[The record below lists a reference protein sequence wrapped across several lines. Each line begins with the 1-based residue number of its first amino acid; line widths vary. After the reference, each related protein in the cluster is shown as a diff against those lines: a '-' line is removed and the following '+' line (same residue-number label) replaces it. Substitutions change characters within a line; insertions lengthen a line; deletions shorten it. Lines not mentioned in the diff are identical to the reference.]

1 MSALQST
8 FKTQWLQLQTRFNAL
23 RQREQILVMIAGVA
37 IVLMLCD
44 QLFWSP
50 ISNSNKQHRTAIES
64 AQQQLDQ
71 LKATNTELNAKLAED
86 PDAELRR
93 NLEAINQSLAK
104 QNEKLAALTVD
115 LIPPEEMANVLR
127 SALSERG
134 DLQLLALHNEAAEP
148 AFTPKEEAGTN
159 AAADIDITTN
169 SSAEENAEREHV
181 AIYRHGLTLELKGRY
196 FDIVD
201 YLQALEKLH
210 KHFYWEKLDY
220 KVDKYPDA
228 IVTLKVYTLSNR
240 ESWIGA

>member
-1 MSALQST
+1 MNALQSS
-8 FKTQWLQLQTRFNAL
+8 FKSQWLQLQTRFNAL
-23 RQREQILVMIAGVA
+23 KQREQILVMIAGGA
-37 IVLMLCD
+37 ILLMLCD

-50 ISNSNKQHRTAIES
+50 LSHSNKQHKTAIES

-71 LKATNTELNAKLAED
+71 LKATNAEINAKLAED

-93 NLEAINQSLAK
+93 NIEAINQNLTK

-134 DLQLLALHNEAAEP
+134 DLQLLSLHNEAAEL
-148 AFTPKEEAGTN
+148 AFTPKEETDAN
-159 AAADIDITTN
+159 AAEINTN
-169 SSAEENAEREHV
+169 SDTDEDAEREHV

-201 YLQALEKLH
+201 YLQALEKSH
-210 KHFYWEKLDY
+210 QHFYWEKLDY

-228 IVTLKVYTLSNR
+228 IVTLRVYTLSNR